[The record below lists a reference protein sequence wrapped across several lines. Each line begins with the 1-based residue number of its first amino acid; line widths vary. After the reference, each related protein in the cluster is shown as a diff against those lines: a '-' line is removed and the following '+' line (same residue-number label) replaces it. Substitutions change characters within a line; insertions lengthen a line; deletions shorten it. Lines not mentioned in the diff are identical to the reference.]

1 MQLVIELSEGIVRQF
16 GDSPESAARSL
27 VENALIE
34 QYREGKLSIG
44 QLGAALGRTRWE
56 AEALLEQHGGV
67 PPYTPEMLA
76 EDRQVFAAGIDQT

>member
-1 MQLVIELSEGIVRQF
+1 MQIVIELSEGIARQF

-34 QYREGKLSIG
+34 QYREGLLSIG
-44 QLGAALGRTRWE
+44 QLGVALGQTRWE
-56 AEALLEQHGGV
+56 AEELLERHGGV

-76 EDRQVFAAGIDQT
+76 EDRRAFAAEINQT